1 VWLFEEHIVVIVC
14 NSHTEGSVWWSF
26 LYIRCAV
33 ILESILGWMVSCLL
47 TEEKMTASNEGLLGL
62 RGFLAF
68 SVVIYHIYIS
78 GVLEKYI
85 YEYPKEN
92 LLYFINYVGPISVN
106 IFFVIS
112 GFLIIKSLTNKRT
125 IKFFFL
131 NRILR
136 IYPVFLTIHLFI
148 FTVGPLIGYKWMV
161 GIGFLQ
167 YSIHFFSNFFL
178 LPGMFPLPI
187 AQIVAWSLSYE
198 LTFYVLSGIVFFI
211 YRNQYLNNYL
221 KYIFYVFFAL
231 ICIAIIYIRP
241 NALFFIVGIALFL
254 GEDQIKKLY
263 KPKKIFYFNGIIF
276 LALIYLSYGKEP
288 FNIFIPA
295 LLCFLFFLSII
306 TEHGLISKFL
316 QINLLQYLGKIS
328 YSLYMWHT
336 FIMFPL
342 KKLMPKISLYVFNT
356 SFTFIIYAVLTIVL
370 SIITSHLSYKYIEIK
385 LTDYLKQL
393 LMWRKNYKPVRPIFN
408 EKN

>member
-1 VWLFEEHIVVIVC
+1 
-14 NSHTEGSVWWSF
+14 
-26 LYIRCAV
+26 
-33 ILESILGWMVSCLL
+33 MSCLL
-47 TEEKMTASNEGLLGL
+47 TEEKMKASNEGLLGL

-78 GVLEKYI
+78 GILEKYI
-85 YEYPKEN
+85 YEYPKDN
-92 LLYFINYVGPISVN
+92 LLYLINYVGPISVN

-112 GFLIIKSLTNKRT
+112 GFLIIKSLTNKKT

-131 NRILR
+131 NRLLR

-161 GIGFLQ
+161 GIGFTQ

-211 YRNQYLNNYL
+211 YRDQYLNNYL

-241 NALFFIVGIALFL
+241 NTLFFIVGIALFL
-254 GEDQIKKLY
+254 SEDQIKKLY
-263 KPKKIFYFNGIIF
+263 KPKKILYFNGSIF
-276 LALIYLSYGKEP
+276 LVLIYLSYDREP
-288 FNIFIPA
+288 FNLIPA
-295 LLCFLFFLSII
+295 LLSYLFFLSII

-316 QINLLQYLGKIS
+316 QINLLKYLGKIS

-342 KKLMPKISLYVFNT
+342 KKLTPKISLYVNTT
-356 SFTFIIYAVLTIVL
+356 SFTFIIYAVLTIAL
-370 SIITSHLSYKYIEIK
+370 SIIISHLSYKYIEIK
-385 LTDYLKQL
+385 LTGYIKQL
-393 LMWRKNYKPVRPIFN
+393 LIRRKNISL
-408 EKN
+408 